1 MSSVTLR
8 PYQQE
13 AVDSVE
19 RDWASGFRSVL
30 GTAAT
35 GAGKAEP
42 MDALVLTENGWALMQ
57 DLRRGRRV
65 IGSDGKGHAITGL
78 FPQGNRPVYAVLFSD
93 GTIVECTADHLWSVQ
108 TKSQKARASGFF
120 TKRLCDLIGD
130 THDGSGARKW
140 FLPIVDMVQFARQAS
155 VLPIAP
161 YALGAL
167 LGDGS
172 FRNRHVSLSNPDSQ
186 VRDRVSSEL
195 GLKLKL
201 LQPPNPYDYA
211 VVQQAYR
218 GQYGRGGAPLG
229 RQLHC
234 FGLDGKLSYEKSIPP
249 QYMLASVE
257 DRLDMLRGLMDTD
270 GYCPDGG
277 KAPEFCTTSVAL
289 ADGVCEIVRSLG
301 GVTRIRTKEH
311 PRYTYRGE
319 VRIGRPAYLITVSL
333 PMCPFY
339 LARKAARWNPHPKQG
354 RTKAVERI
362 DYVGEKPCQCIS
374 VDAADGLYVTDGYTL
389 THNTHIFLDL
399 LTRALA
405 GSDKRGLI
413 LAHRKE
419 LVEQPLERLDTF
431 YGDWSMKAGIVMA
444 ERDDCDKQIT
454 SATVQTLASPARL
467 DRYLRN
473 GPVDYLITDE
483 CFPAG
488 TLVDGRPIESVCV
501 GDTVTAWDEGLGI
514 SIAGRVTRCFSR
526 PAPDT
531 MIEIRAAGRHIVCT
545 SGHPL
550 WVNGG
555 WKPAYAVHIGDSM
568 VQCLMEVD
576 HGIRQLQQMENV
588 RSMRGGCD
596 QSQRGSMPTLR
607 RGCQE
612 NKAGDANLLR
622 VRAGVRADKGTIRCV
637 DTNEKRAGLLLE
649 GMLGQ
654 GVGKNV
660 IGAHGPHES
669 QVCICSHESQ
679 ESDAQPSIKS
689 QDADDA
695 PRYGLEASGAW
706 RQRQRA
712 NGPSAFSGLSS
723 GMADGGRGQDGTLQ
737 RRHGLPD
744 LLQARHR
751 QRNAKIGDRGRRRFS
766 LCPVETGSGPK
777 EGRVS
782 AIARVDRVEVLES
795 RGDRTFG
802 GLCPDGL
809 VYNLEVECWHTY
821 TANGLVVHNC
831 AHAVA
836 DTYVT
841 LFERLR
847 EANPEM
853 YHLGVTA
860 TPQRAD
866 ERGLAEVYEKE
877 SFHFGIKELVSD
889 GWLVPP
895 RWLAI
900 KTGISL
906 AGVKTGSNGD
916 FNGKQLADV
925 FEVDNCFDL
934 VVESH
939 QRYAAERQALAFV
952 QSVAGAYRLAEKFR
966 EAGISAEAADG
977 TTRKSLRADILG
989 NFRAGKTQVLV
1000 NVGLY
1005 TEGLDVPRV
1014 SCIHQVRPTQ
1024 SDGLYIQ
1031 MIGRG
1036 LRIVPGKNDC
1046 VILDYAPVEYRNI
1059 VMLGD
1064 VLGSKVRKDAY
1075 IRDDDA
1081 EPGDAI
1087 GGMTFD
1093 GQVKFMHGS
1102 AEELISEKLDYL
1114 ELTPWS
1120 WFSGDNGWLSL
1131 GLGEGPDGHNR
1142 QMVIAPSD
1150 TEGEFVMWKVYRPK
1164 DSRRWVVRKG
1174 EQADFGTLG
1183 EIGESLADKFGNATL
1198 AVKSMRWRRQSASA
1212 KQLDFARR
1220 LGIEKSDLSKGEC
1233 AQRITHALACRQ
1245 VRQAMGR

>member
-1 MSSVTLR
+1 VSSVSVTLR

-35 GAGKAEP
+35 AAGK
-42 MDALVLTENGWALMQ
+42 
-57 DLRRGRRV
+57 
-65 IGSDGKGHAITGL
+65 
-78 FPQGNRPVYAVLFSD
+78 
-93 GTIVECTADHLWSVQ
+93 TIM
-108 TKSQKARASGFF
+108 
-120 TKRLCDLIGD
+120 
-130 THDGSGARKW
+130 
-140 FLPIVDMVQFARQAS
+140 FLS
-155 VLPIAP
+155 
-161 YALGAL
+161 
-167 LGDGS
+167 
-172 FRNRHVSLSNPDSQ
+172 
-186 VRDRVSSEL
+186 
-195 GLKLKL
+195 
-201 LQPPNPYDYA
+201 
-211 VVQQAYR
+211 
-218 GQYGRGGAPLG
+218 
-229 RQLHC
+229 
-234 FGLDGKLSYEKSIPP
+234 
-249 QYMLASVE
+249 
-257 DRLDMLRGLMDTD
+257 
-270 GYCPDGG
+270 
-277 KAPEFCTTSVAL
+277 
-289 ADGVCEIVRSLG
+289 
-301 GVTRIRTKEH
+301 
-311 PRYTYRGE
+311 
-319 VRIGRPAYLITVSL
+319 
-333 PMCPFY
+333 
-339 LARKAARWNPHPKQG
+339 
-354 RTKAVERI
+354 
-362 DYVGEKPCQCIS
+362 
-374 VDAADGLYVTDGYTL
+374 
-389 THNTHIFLDL
+389 L
-399 LTRALA
+399 LTRVLA

-419 LVEQPLERLDTF
+419 LVEQPIDRLDTF
-431 YGDWSMKAGIVMA
+431 YADWSMKAGIVMA
-444 ERDDCDKQIT
+444 EQDDCDKQIT
-454 SATVQTLASPARL
+454 CATVQTLGSQVRL
-467 DRYLRN
+467 DRLLRN
-473 GPVDYLITDE
+473 GPIDYLITDE
-483 CFPAG
+483 
-488 TLVDGRPIESVCV
+488 
-501 GDTVTAWDEGLGI
+501 
-514 SIAGRVTRCFSR
+514 
-526 PAPDT
+526 
-531 MIEIRAAGRHIVCT
+531 
-545 SGHPL
+545 
-550 WVNGG
+550 
-555 WKPAYAVHIGDSM
+555 
-568 VQCLMEVD
+568 
-576 HGIRQLQQMENV
+576 
-588 RSMRGGCD
+588 
-596 QSQRGSMPTLR
+596 
-607 RGCQE
+607 
-612 NKAGDANLLR
+612 
-622 VRAGVRADKGTIRCV
+622 
-637 DTNEKRAGLLLE
+637 
-649 GMLGQ
+649 
-654 GVGKNV
+654 
-660 IGAHGPHES
+660 AHHS
-669 QVCICSHESQ
+669 C
-679 ESDAQPSIKS
+679 
-689 QDADDA
+689 
-695 PRYGLEASGAW
+695 
-706 RQRQRA
+706 
-712 NGPSAFSGLSS
+712 
-723 GMADGGRGQDGTLQ
+723 
-737 RRHGLPD
+737 
-744 LLQARHR
+744 
-751 QRNAKIGDRGRRRFS
+751 
-766 LCPVETGSGPK
+766 
-777 EGRVS
+777 
-782 AIARVDRVEVLES
+782 
-795 RGDRTFG
+795 
-802 GLCPDGL
+802 
-809 VYNLEVECWHTY
+809 
-821 TANGLVVHNC
+821 
-831 AHAVA
+831 A
-836 DTYVT
+836 DTYLA

-847 EANPEM
+847 AANPEM
-853 YHLGVTA
+853 YHLGLTA

-934 VVESH
+934 VVEAH
-939 QRYAAERQALAFV
+939 QQYAAERQALAFV

-977 TTRKSLRADILG
+977 TTRKSLRADILSK
-989 NFRAGKTQVLV
+989 FRAGKTQVLV

-1131 GLGEGPDGHNR
+1131 GLGEGPDGHSR

-1150 TEGEFVMWKVYRPK
+1150 TEGEFVMWKVYRPSG
-1164 DSRRWVVRKG
+1164 SRRWVVRRG

-1183 EIGESLADKFGNATL
+1183 EIGESLADKFGNTTL

-1220 LGIEKSDLSKGEC
+1220 LGIEEKDLSKGEC